1 MEIKTVQ
8 GQSKRVLLEVAD
20 KVVLNII
27 TSELLIPWNSHCFM
41 VYTKEHLLTGM
52 LRKRTATVSEGSS
65 SHRAPEQPQH
75 GNGSSEYLQLKGT
88 ALSQKLN
95 VMTGDVFP
103 SEKWA
108 IQSSAGEKR
117 WLKRE
122 KKKMEKKS
130 QNCGNNLC
138 ISIPQL
144 LHLSIGIQKHLGQ
157 HLKVNN
163 VHRAIWTK
171 LQAKIKA

>member
-1 MEIKTVQ
+1 M
-8 GQSKRVLLEVAD
+8 
-20 KVVLNII
+20 VLNII
-27 TSELLIPWNSHCFM
+27 NKQVAHTLKESLFYGLHEATSFSWHAQKGN
-41 VYTKEHLLTGM
+41 
-52 LRKRTATVSEGSS
+52 ATVSAAHPPTELQK
-65 SHRAPEQPQH
+65 SHSMGMGAP
-75 GNGSSEYLQLKGT
+75 SYLQFKGT
-88 ALSQKLN
+88 ALSQKFN
-95 VMTGDVFP
+95 IITGDVFL

-117 WLKRE
+117 WLKRG
-122 KKKMEKKS
+122 KKKDGKKS

>member
-1 MEIKTVQ
+1 MGYMKQ
-8 GQSKRVLLEVAD
+8 H
-20 KVVLNII
+20 
-27 TSELLIPWNSHCFM
+27 LLI
-41 VYTKEHLLTGM
+41 GM
-52 LRKRTATVSEGSS
+52 LRRNILQCLRLVYPQNSRK
-65 SHRAPEQPQH
+65 PQH
-75 GNGSSEYLQLKGT
+75 RNGSCKYLQLKGT
-88 ALSQKLN
+88 AHSQKFN
-95 VMTGDVFP
+95 IVTGDVFP

-117 WLKRE
+117 WLK
-122 KKKMEKKS
+122 KKKKRGKKS
-130 QNCGNNLC
+130 QNCGNDLC

-163 VHRAIWTK
+163 VHKAIWTK

>member
-1 MEIKTVQ
+1 MKQ
-8 GQSKRVLLEVAD
+8 H
-20 KVVLNII
+20 
-27 TSELLIPWNSHCFM
+27 LLI
-41 VYTKEHLLTGM
+41 GM
-52 LRKRTATVSEGSS
+52 LRRDMLQCLRLIKESS
-65 SHRAPEQPQH
+65 RKPLHE
-75 GNGSSEYLQLKGT
+75 NGSCKYLQLKG
-88 ALSQKLN
+88 AAHSQKFN
-95 VMTGDVFP
+95 IITGDVFS

-108 IQSSAGEKR
+108 IQSSAREKR
-117 WLKRE
+117 WLK
-122 KKKMEKKS
+122 KKKEKRGGKS

-163 VHRAIWTK
+163 VHKAIWTK